1 MGLLVVDALFSGL
14 VGTGGAGAMV
24 SIVKDWVALSPAER
38 RVARARYEQL
48 KKLTP
53 EQKTAIAKQ
62 WQEYRRS
69 LAQSDT
75 PFDPDVSD
83 AATTTTPER
92 Q

>member
-1 MGLLVVDALFSGL
+1 M
-14 VGTGGAGAMV
+14 
-24 SIVKDWVALSPAER
+24 KDWVALSPAER

-75 PFDPDVSD
+75 PFDPAVSD